1 MWNKDKKIYIME
13 AGKTSFFAEGLK
25 LNGDVVS
32 DNDVR
37 VDGVIYGN
45 VSTTKKVIV
54 GREGYIFGNVK
65 ALNLLVMG
73 DITGEIVVSE
83 LVEIESTGS
92 INGKLFFKNLQID
105 RGALIEATL
114 KRLKKSSFEIDDES
128 ITSKYGDSIK
138 VVEL

>member
-1 MWNKDKKIYIME
+1 MD
-13 AGKTSFFAEGLK
+13 ADKTSFFGEGLK
-25 LNGDVVS
+25 LHGNVVS

-54 GREGYIFGNVK
+54 GRKGYIFGNVK
-65 ALNLLVMG
+65 ALNLWVMG
-73 DITGEIVVSE
+73 EVTGEIVVSE
-83 LVEIESTGS
+83 LAEIDSTGS
-92 INGKLFFKNLQID
+92 INGKLFSKNLQIK

-114 KRLKKSSFEIDDES
+114 KRFKKSSFEIEFDDDTLK
-128 ITSKYGDSIK
+128 TSKYVGSLK